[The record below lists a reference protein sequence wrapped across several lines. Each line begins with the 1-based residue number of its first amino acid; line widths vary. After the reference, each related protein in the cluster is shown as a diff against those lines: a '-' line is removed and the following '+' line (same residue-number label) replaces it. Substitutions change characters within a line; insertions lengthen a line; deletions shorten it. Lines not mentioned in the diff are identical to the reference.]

1 MFRHLLLSISLI
13 SLCLLT
19 TGCNNEKHFIND
31 TNYLSKVE
39 NDFAEKKTILKNE
52 KLFNIFNENISIEE
66 KEALQFLYAYMTLS
80 DIADH
85 SGEYFLDNIR
95 LSFKIRE
102 ASSWGKNIPED
113 IFRHFVLPIR
123 VNNENLDNSREYIQN
138 ELWPRVK
145 HLSMYDAVLE
155 ANHWCHEKA
164 IYTPSDSRTSSPLAT
179 IKTAYG
185 RCGEESTLLVAV
197 LRAIGIPA
205 RQVYTPRWAHTDD
218 NHAWVEAWVDGEW
231 YFLGACEPE
240 PVLNL
245 GWFNSPASRGMLMHT
260 KVFGSYSGKEE
271 KMIETANYTE
281 INIIENYADKAS
293 VTVTV
298 KDDTGNAVEGANV
311 EFKIYNYAEFFTV
324 YKQKS
329 NTKGQ
334 VSLSAGIGDM
344 LVYASYGDKFG
355 LRKVS
360 FGKDKTVDIIL
371 GLNINDAYSENMVIV
386 PPAENAKIPSV
397 TEEQRKENDI
407 RMHQEDSIRNAY
419 LSTFPNKESINKF
432 AKENNLNYED
442 IEGFIVK
449 SRGNYAEIMR
459 FLSNSSQNKM
469 SRRAIELLKSITD
482 KDLRDTPCSVLEDHL
497 YNTPED
503 SNTEYVL
510 CPRVANELLTSY
522 RSFLQKEIPES
533 LKGKFTSDPQT
544 LVKWCSDSITIRNDL
559 NKGGAPTSPI
569 GTWKCRVVD
578 SQSREIFFVAAAR
591 SLNIQ
596 AWKDPVTGNIYYIY
610 NGKTNQVDFE
620 VSETSETPEGTLKAT
635 YKPIPRLDNPKY
647 YTHFTISKY
656 EDGSFK
662 LLNYPENATW
672 SSLLKNGLKIEEGF
686 YMLTTGSRVA
696 NGSVMSNVSF
706 FTVEKD
712 KETRIEL
719 TMRDNAE
726 EIRVIGN
733 FNSEL
738 KYTDV
743 TTKTETSILSTTGRG
758 YFVIGILGPGQEP
771 TNHAL
776 KDIEIKKEEFEKWG
790 RKMILLFP
798 DEKSYNKFSPTDFPN
813 LPSNIV
819 YGIDTNNAIRNEIS
833 QNMKLPNGGHL
844 PIFIIGDTFNRV
856 VFQIDGYTIGTGEQ
870 IITTINGLL

>member
-371 GLNINDAYSENMVIV
+371 GHNINDAYSENMVIV

-503 SNTEYVL
+503 FNTEYVL

-533 LKGKFTSDPQT
+533 LQTEFTSDPQT

>member
-1 MFRHLLLSISLI
+1 MFRHLFFSISLT
-13 SLCLLT
+13 SLCLLS

-31 TNYLSKVE
+31 SEYLSKVE
-39 NDFAEKKTILKNE
+39 NDFTEKKTILKNGE
-52 KLFNIFNENISIEE
+52 LFDIFNEKISTEE

-164 IYTPSDSRTSSPLAT
+164 IYTPSDIRTSSPLAT

-185 RCGEESTLLVAV
+185 RCGEESTLLVAA

-231 YFLGACEPE
+231 FFLGACEPE

-260 KVFGSYSGKEE
+260 KVFGSYNGKEE
-271 KMIETANYTE
+271 KMLQTANYTE

-298 KDDTGNAVEGANV
+298 KDDKGNTVEGANV
-311 EFKIYNYAEFFTV
+311 EFKIYNYGEFFTV

-329 NTKGQ
+329 NTQGQ
-334 VSLSAGIGDM
+334 ISLSAGLGDM
-344 LVYASYGDKFG
+344 LVYASHGDKFC

-360 FGKDKTVDIIL
+360 FGKDKTVDIVL
-371 GLNINDAYSENMVIV
+371 EHNINEAYSENMVIV
-386 PPAENAKIPSV
+386 PPSENAKIPSV

-419 LSTFPNKESINKF
+419 LATFPNKEVINKF
-432 AKENNLNYED
+432 AEENNLKYED

-459 FLSNSSQNKM
+459 FLSNSSQNEM
-469 SRRAIELLKSITD
+469 CERAIELLKSITD

-497 YNTPED
+497 YNTPKD
-503 SNTEYVL
+503 ANPEYVL
-510 CPRVANELLTSY
+510 CPRVAYELLSPY
-522 RSFLQKEIPES
+522 RSYLQKEIPES
-533 LKGKFTSDPQT
+533 LKAEFTANPQT
-544 LVKWCSDSITIRNDL
+544 LVKWCSDSITVRNDL
-559 NKGGAPTSPI
+559 NTGGAPTSPI
-569 GTWKCRVVD
+569 GTWKSRVVD

-591 SLNIQ
+591 SLNIP
-596 AWKDPVTGNIYYIY
+596 AWKDAVTGNIYFID
-610 NGKTNQVDFE
+610 NGNTNQVDFE
-620 VSETSETPEGTLKAT
+620 ISTTSNTPEGTLKAI
-635 YKPIPRLDNPKY
+635 YKPIPRLNDPKY
-647 YTHFTISKY
+647 YTNFTISKY

-672 SSLLKNGLKIEEGF
+672 SSLLKNGLKIEEGY
-686 YMLTTGSRVA
+686 YMLTTGSRMA

-719 TMRDNAE
+719 TMRNNAE

-743 TTKTETSILSTTGRG
+743 VTKAETSILSTTGRG
-758 YFVIGILGPGQEP
+758 YFVVGILGPGQEP

-776 KDIEIKKEEFEKWG
+776 KDIEMKKEEFEKWG

-798 DEKSYNKFSPTDFPN
+798 DEKSYRKFSPTDFPN

-870 IITTINGLL
+870 LIKTINGL

>member
-1 MFRHLLLSISLI
+1 MLKHLFFSISLA
-13 SLCLLT
+13 SVCLLT
-19 TGCNNEKHFIND
+19 SCNNEKHFIND
-31 TNYLSKVE
+31 RDYRLKVE
-39 NDFAEKKTILKNE
+39 NDFAEKKGILRNG
-52 KLFNIFNENISIEE
+52 NIFKVFNSEMTSEE
-66 KEALQFLYAYMTLS
+66 KEALQFIYAYMPLS

-85 SGEYFLDNIR
+85 SGEFFLNNIR
-95 LSFKIRE
+95 LSFQIRE
-102 ASSWGKNIPED
+102 TSSWGKNIPED

-123 VNNENLDNSREYIQN
+123 VNNENLDNSREYFLK

-145 HLSMYDAVLE
+145 NLSMHDAILE
-155 ANHWCHEKA
+155 TNHWCHEKA
-164 IYTPSDSRTSSPLAT
+164 TYTPSDSRTSSPLAT

-185 RCGEESTLLVAV
+185 RCGEESTLLVAA

-231 YFLGACEPE
+231 CFLGACEPE

-260 KVFGSYSGKEE
+260 KVFGLYNGREE
-271 KMIETANYTE
+271 KMLQTANYTE
-281 INIIENYADKAS
+281 INIIENYADKSS

-298 KDDTGNAVEGANV
+298 KDDKGKTVEGANV
-311 EFKIYNYAEFFTV
+311 EFKLYNYAEYFTV

-329 NTKGQ
+329 NAQGQ
-334 VSLSAGIGDM
+334 VSLSAGLGDM
-344 LVYASYGDKFG
+344 IVYASHEGKFG
-355 LRKVS
+355 LKKIS
-360 FGKDKTVDIIL
+360 FGKDKTVDITL
-371 GLNINDAYSENMVIV
+371 GHNVNDVYCENMDIV
-386 PPAENAKIPSV
+386 PPAENTKLPFV
-397 TEEQRKENDI
+397 TKEQRDKNEI
-407 RMHQEDSIRNAY
+407 RLHQEDSIRNAY
-419 LSTFPNKESINKF
+419 VATFPKKDIINEF
-432 AKENNLNYED
+432 AKKNNLKYED
-442 IEGFIVK
+442 IEEFIVK

-459 FLSNSSQNKM
+459 FLSNSSQNGMYQK
-469 SRRAIELLKSITD
+469 AIKLLKSITD
-482 KDLRDTPCSVLEDHL
+482 KDLRDTPCNVLEDHL
-497 YNTPED
+497 YNTLENT
-503 SNTEYVL
+503 NTELVL
-510 CPRVANELLTSY
+510 CPRVDNELLTPY

-533 LKGKFTSDPQT
+533 QKAEFTANPQR
-544 LVKWCSDSITIRNDL
+544 LVKWCLDSITIRNDL
-559 NKGGAPTSPI
+559 NLGGAPTSPI
-569 GTWKCRVVD
+569 GTWKSRVVD
-578 SQSREIFFVAAAR
+578 SQSREIFFVASAR

-596 AWKDPVTGNIYYIY
+596 AWKDAVTGNIYFID
-610 NGKTNQVDFE
+610 NGETHQVDFE
-620 VSETSETPEGTLKAT
+620 KTVTSKTPEGTLKAT

-656 EDGSFK
+656 DDGSFK
-662 LLNYPENATW
+662 LLNYPENSTW
-672 SSLLKNGLKIEEGF
+672 SSLLKNGLKIEEGY

-712 KETRIEL
+712 KETKVAL

-738 KYTDV
+738 KYTD
-743 TTKTETSILSTTGRG
+743 TMTRTETSILSTTGRG
-758 YFVIGILGPGQEP
+758 YFVVGILGTGQEP

-798 DEKSYNKFSPTDFPN
+798 DEKSYSKFSPTDFPN
-813 LPSNIV
+813 LPSNII

-833 QNMKLPNGGHL
+833 QNTKLSNGGNL

-870 IITTINGLL
+870 LIRTINGL

>member
-1 MFRHLLLSISLI
+1 MFRHLFFSISLA
-13 SLCLLT
+13 SVCMLW

-31 TNYLSKVE
+31 SDYRLKVE
-39 NDFAEKKTILKNE
+39 NDFAEKQTILKNGN
-52 KLFNIFNENISIEE
+52 LSGIFSKEMTSEE
-66 KEALQFLYAYMTLS
+66 KEALQFLYAYMPIS
-80 DIADH
+80 DIADN
-85 SGEYFLDNIR
+85 SGEFFLNNIR

-102 ASSWGKNIPED
+102 SSSWGKNIPED

-123 VNNENLDNSREYIQN
+123 VNNENLDNSREYFQK

-145 HLSMYDAVLE
+145 HLSMQDAVLE
-155 ANHWCHEKA
+155 TNHWCHEKA
-164 IYTPSDSRTSSPLAT
+164 TYTPSDSRTSSPLAT

-185 RCGEESTLLVAV
+185 RCGEESTLLVAA

-218 NHAWVEAWVDGEW
+218 NHAWVEAWVDGKW
-231 YFLGACEPE
+231 CFLGACEPE

-260 KVFGSYSGKEE
+260 KVFGSYNGKEE
-271 KMIETANYTE
+271 KMIQTANYTE
-281 INIIENYADKAS
+281 INIIGNYADKSS

-298 KDDTGNAVEGANV
+298 KDGNGNTIEGANV
-311 EFKIYNYAEFFTV
+311 EFKLYNYAEFFTV

-329 NTKGQ
+329 NLQGQ
-334 VSLSAGIGDM
+334 VSLSAGLGEM

-355 LRKVS
+355 IRKVS
-360 FGKDKTVDIIL
+360 FGKEKTVDIVL
-371 GLNINDAYSENMVIV
+371 KHNVNEAYFENMDIV
-386 PPAENAKIPSV
+386 PPAENANLPSV
-397 TEEQRKENDI
+397 SEEQRNENNI
-407 RMHQEDSIRNAY
+407 RLHQEDSIRNAY
-419 LSTFPNKESINKF
+419 VATFPDKDIISKF
-432 AKENNLNYED
+432 AKENNLKCEE

-449 SRGNYAEIMR
+449 SRGNYAEIMK
-459 FLSNSSQNKM
+459 FLSNSTQNQMCRK
-469 SRRAIELLKSITD
+469 AIDLLKTITD

-497 YNTPED
+497 YNTPEEA
-503 SNTEYVL
+503 STEYVL
-510 CPRVANELLTSY
+510 CPRVANELLTPY

-533 LKGKFTSDPQT
+533 QKTEFTSNPQT
-544 LVKWCSDSITIRNDL
+544 LVKWCSDSIAIRNDL
-559 NKGGAPTSPI
+559 NKGASPTSPI

-578 SQSREIFFVAAAR
+578 TQSREIFFVAAAR

-596 AWKDPVTGNIYYIY
+596 AWKDAVTGNIYYIN
-610 NGKTNQVDFE
+610 NGNTYQADFE
-620 VSETSETPEGTLKAT
+620 ISTTSKTPEGTLRAI
-635 YKPIPRLDNPKY
+635 YKPIPRLDDPKY

-656 EDGSFK
+656 ENGSFK

-672 SSLLKNGLKIEEGF
+672 SSLLKNSVKIEEGY
-686 YMLTTGSRVA
+686 YMLVTGSRLA

-712 KETRIEL
+712 KETKIEL
-719 TMRDNAE
+719 KMRDNAE

-738 KYTDV
+738 KYTDAV
-743 TTKTETSILSTTGRG
+743 TKTETSILSTTGRG
-758 YFVIGILGPGQEP
+758 YFVVGILGTGQEP

-776 KDIEIKKEEFEKWG
+776 RDIEIKKEEFEKWG

-798 DEKSYNKFSPTDFPN
+798 DEKSYRKFSPTDFPN

-819 YGIDTNNAIRNEIS
+819 YGIDTDNEVRNEIS
-833 QNMKLPNGGHL
+833 QNMKLSNEGNL

-870 IITTINGLL
+870 LTRTINGL